1 MARATRLRPRL
12 PLALALTVALGGA
25 VLATVF
31 IAAPGA
37 TVATAAD
44 SATVAAEFATGE
56 AVMQAVFEQS

>member
-1 MARATRLRPRL
+1 MARATRPRPRL
-12 PLALALTVALGGA
+12 PPALALGGA
-25 VLATVF
+25 ALATLF
-31 IAAPGA
+31 IAAPAA